1 MELPRFTWFLL
12 SAVTTASDP
21 SSQRLFRNSERGVG
35 GGGESEGGRWSFLQR
50 MSTSGP
56 RIKLGQQIAL
66 RREDVS

>member
-35 GGGESEGGRWSFLQR
+35 GGARAKEDGGASYRGCPHQAP
-50 MSTSGP
+50 G
-56 RIKLGQQIAL
+56 
-66 RREDVS
+66 